1 MLNLCDIP
9 CELIKKMIGVFD
21 SGYGGLT
28 VLKELLKNL
37 PEYDYLYLGD
47 NARAPYG
54 NRSHDTLKKF
64 TEQGIK
70 YLFDQKCVLILT
82 ACNTV
87 SAQVLREIQEEQ
99 IRIPNVKDKKILGVI
114 KPIVEETVKLTKNN
128 KVGVV
133 GTASTINAKSYQV
146 ELHHMNP
153 EIKVYS
159 QSCPLLVPLVE
170 EDWLGKPETGMIMK
184 KYLRPLKSA
193 NIDTLILG
201 CTHYPL
207 LLHDFRRVM
216 GKRINV
222 PDTGK
227 IVALSLVDY
236 LKRHPEIE
244 TLLTRE
250 GKRTCTTTDDPA
262 RFSQM
267 ASKFLGKNITQVY
280 KADITG

>member
-1 MLNLCDIP
+1 
-9 CELIKKMIGVFD
+9 MIGVFD

-28 VLKELLKNL
+28 VLKQLLKHL

-64 TEQGIK
+64 TEQGIQ

-87 SAQVLREIQEEQ
+87 SAAVLREIQEEQ
-99 IRIPNVKDKKILGVI
+99 LRIPNVTDKKILGVI
-114 KPIVEETVKLTKNN
+114 KPIVEETAKITKNN

-133 GTASTINAKSYQV
+133 GTRSTISAKSYQV
-146 ELHHMNP
+146 ELHHLNP

-159 QSCPLLVPLVE
+159 QACPLLVPLVE
-170 EDWLGKPETGMIMK
+170 EGWIGKPETRMIMK

-207 LLHDFRRVM
+207 LLQDFRRIM

-222 PDTGK
+222 PNPGK
-227 IVALSLVDY
+227 IVALSLIDY

-244 TLLTRE
+244 TLLSRE
-250 GKRTCTTTDDPA
+250 GKRTYTTTDDPA

-267 ASKFLGKNITQVY
+267 ASRFLGKNITEVY
-280 KADITG
+280 KAEISG